1 MATVKKKEEVL
12 TILASRKRGVKKE
25 VLFIKEIETLKKGE
39 GLFITEKEWKMKTT
53 PTAYYYGKFT
63 KGKKKEE
70 RTYSGSKVEGG
81 FLITKL

>member
-1 MATVKKKEEVL
+1 
-12 TILASRKRGVKKE
+12 
-25 VLFIKEIETLKKGE
+25 
-39 GLFITEKEWKMKTT
+39 MKTT

-70 RTYSGSKVEGG
+70 RIYSGSKVEGG